1 MSQSKL
7 TQLVDSVTPRSLRGR
22 TDFNDLLIDSV
33 GEAITDV
40 LGARVTP
47 AFWQH
52 VQAYLGITKE
62 EMPYHLD
69 TLFSALKDA
78 FGVGGDTLGRII
90 IKKLY
95 AKAGVPLEYTPN
107 HPLVEYVE
115 KLKELLAEDLMQH
128 DESGSPDH

>member
-47 AFWQH
+47 AFWNH

-62 EMPYHLD
+62 EMANDLD

-78 FGVGGDTLGRII
+78 FGVGGDTLGRLVL
-90 IKKLY
+90 KKLY
-95 AKAGVPLEYTPN
+95 AKVGVPFEYTPDR
-107 HPLVEYVE
+107 PLLKYVE
-115 KLKELLAEDLMQH
+115 DLKEFLAKDLMRRAVRL
-128 DESGSPDH
+128 